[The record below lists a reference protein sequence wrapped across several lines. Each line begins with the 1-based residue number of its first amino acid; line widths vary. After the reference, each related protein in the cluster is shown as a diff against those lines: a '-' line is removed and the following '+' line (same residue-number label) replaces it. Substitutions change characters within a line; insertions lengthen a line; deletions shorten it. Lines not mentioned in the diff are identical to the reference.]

1 MSEAFNICLSPLHT
15 SGIPF
20 FSGTEEL
27 LITQG
32 LRGERWKG
40 LGSDGGAVEQFLCC
54 WEQMEVLEL
63 ELCAARSESPPSSS
77 AHCVGAREAT
87 KMHNM
92 KITLGSA
99 TVKLLAED

>member
-1 MSEAFNICLSPLHT
+1 
-15 SGIPF
+15 
-20 FSGTEEL
+20 
-27 LITQG
+27 
-32 LRGERWKG
+32 
-40 LGSDGGAVEQFLCC
+40 
-54 WEQMEVLEL
+54 MEVLEL
-63 ELCAARSESPPSSS
+63 EPCAARSESPPSSS